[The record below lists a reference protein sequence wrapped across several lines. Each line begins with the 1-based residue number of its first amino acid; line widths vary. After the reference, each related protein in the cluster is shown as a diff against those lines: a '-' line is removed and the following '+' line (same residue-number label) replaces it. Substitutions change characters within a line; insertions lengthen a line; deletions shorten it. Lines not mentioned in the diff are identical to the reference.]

1 MKRLRMY
8 VSILVLGV
16 GVEVLLV
23 HAGRD
28 LEAARSVGGAWMVRI
43 DRLAGSPA
51 CAPLQA
57 GIAQQISIAQ
67 SGRDLQITMPAITLE
82 GRIEGR
88 DLRATGREHLCASPV
103 TLSLLLDE
111 RSPSAMTGTFE
122 LPFAQPP
129 TRAWLTATRIP
140 AEGRK

>member
-28 LEAARSVGGAWMVRI
+28 LEAARSVGGAWTVRVERI
-43 DRLAGSPA
+43 AGNPSCAALRAGS
-51 CAPLQA
+51 
-57 GIAQQISIAQ
+57 AQQMSIVQ
-67 SGRDLQITMPAITLE
+67 SGPDLQIRMSALALD

-88 DLRATGREHLCASPV
+88 DLRAAGRGRLCSSPV

-111 RSPSAMTGTFE
+111 RTPSAMRGSVE

-140 AEGRK
+140 TEERK